1 MCTCIYE
8 YFNTLVMQMHIPKYI
23 DTIPKSDKLYRLSWR
38 ITSLFFFKPFSLPFF
53 NGWRV
58 FLLKCFGAQL
68 KDNCTVYA
76 SAYIPSP
83 RNLKMGRHSTLG
95 PEVKL
100 HFGKTNIGNK
110 VTVSQR
116 TYLCSAT
123 HETGSVNIPFIAGE
137 IIIKDFAWIAA
148 ETFIMTNITIGEGAI
163 VGARA
168 AVFKDVADWTIVG
181 GNPAKFL
188 KKRKIN

>member
-1 MCTCIYE
+1 
-8 YFNTLVMQMHIPKYI
+8 
-23 DTIPKSDKLYRLSWR
+23 
-38 ITSLFFFKPFSLPFF
+38 
-53 NGWRV
+53 
-58 FLLKCFGAQL
+58 
-68 KDNCTVYA
+68 
-76 SAYIPSP
+76 
-83 RNLKMGRHSTLG
+83 MGRHSTLG

-100 HFGKTNIGNK
+100 HIGKTIIGDK

-123 HETGSVNIPFIAGE
+123 HETSSLNIPFIAGE

-148 ETFIMTNITIGEGAI
+148 EAFIMTNITIGEGAI

-181 GNPAKFL
+181 GNPATFL
-188 KKRKIN
+188 KKREID

>member
-1 MCTCIYE
+1 MEKI
-8 YFNTLVMQMHIPKYI
+8 IPKYI
-23 DTIPKSDKLYRLSWR
+23 DTIPKSDKLYRLVWR
-38 ITSLFFFKPFSLPFF
+38 VVSLFLFKPFSLPFF
-53 NGWRV
+53 NGWRI
-58 FLLKCFGAQL
+58 FLLKCFGAKL
-68 KDNCTVYA
+68 KESCTVYA

-83 RNLKMGRHSTLG
+83 KNLTMGRHSTLG

-100 HFGKTNIGNK
+100 HFGKTIIGDK

-123 HETGSVNIPFIAGE
+123 HETTSINTPFVAGE

-148 ETFIMTNITIGEGAI
+148 EAFIMTNTVIGEGAI

-168 AVFKDVADWTIVG
+168 AVFQNVDDWTIVG
-181 GNPAKFL
+181 GNPAKFIKQRIL
-188 KKRKIN
+188 KV

>member
-1 MCTCIYE
+1 
-8 YFNTLVMQMHIPKYI
+8 MQADIPKYI
-23 DTIPKSDKLYRLSWR
+23 DTIPNSDKLYRLSWR
-38 ITSLFFFKPFSLPFF
+38 IISLFFFKPFSLPFF
-53 NGWRV
+53 NSWRV
-58 FLLKCFGAQL
+58 FLLKCFGAEL
-68 KDNCTVYA
+68 KDNCTIYA

-83 RNLKMGRHSTLG
+83 RNLRMGRHSTLG

-100 HFGKTNIGNK
+100 HFGKTIIGDK

-123 HETGSVNIPFIAGE
+123 HETSSLNIPFIAGE

-148 ETFIMTNITIGEGAI
+148 EAFIMSNVIIGEGAV

-168 AVFKDVADWTIVG
+168 AVFQDVKDWTIVG
-181 GNPAKFL
+181 GNPAKL
-188 KKRKIN
+188 IKNRIIKT

>member
-1 MCTCIYE
+1 
-8 YFNTLVMQMHIPKYI
+8 
-23 DTIPKSDKLYRLSWR
+23 
-38 ITSLFFFKPFSLPFF
+38 
-53 NGWRV
+53 
-58 FLLKCFGAQL
+58 
-68 KDNCTVYA
+68 
-76 SAYIPSP
+76 
-83 RNLKMGRHSTLG
+83 MGRHSTLG

-100 HFGKTNIGNK
+100 HFGKTTIGDK

-123 HETGSVNIPFIAGE
+123 HETLSLNIPFVAGE

-148 ETFIMTNITIGEGAI
+148 EAFIMTNITIGEGAI

-168 AVFKDVADWTIVG
+168 AVFKDVADWAVVG

-188 KKRKIN
+188 KKREIK